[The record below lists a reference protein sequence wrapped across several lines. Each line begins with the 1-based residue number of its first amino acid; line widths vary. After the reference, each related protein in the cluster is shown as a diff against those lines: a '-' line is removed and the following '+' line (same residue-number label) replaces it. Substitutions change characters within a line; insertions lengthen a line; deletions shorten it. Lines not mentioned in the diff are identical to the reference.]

1 MRFVRSRVL
10 PFGLKEEPPTPKLC
24 RIVKGCYM
32 VSVNFTGRYSPVAN
46 FANRGGLTTG
56 YSAMYR
62 NPYSAADFLQS
73 GFSSYGAPSK
83 AANLNYS
90 PGIMRALRRTYGP
103 ELNMLLHAYGR
114 LDAALM
120 ARSQANLVGVHDGL
134 KDLYPYMVERCPDG
148 LFPCVVEGLRGKERQ
163 AELRRSGLSWT
174 NQSKHLTGEAI
185 DVV

>member
-1 MRFVRSRVL
+1 
-10 PFGLKEEPPTPKLC
+10 
-24 RIVKGCYM
+24 M

-120 ARSQANLVGVHDGL
+120 AL
-134 KDLYPYMVERCPDG
+134 E
-148 LFPCVVEGLRGKERQ
+148 
-163 AELRRSGLSWT
+163 AELALNQLAWRWIVDGAAPDRGAKRDKQIMMKGGMRIGPSGNPEMFTYLRTFTSQPSYT
-174 NQSKHLTGEAI
+174 PASEREG
-185 DVV
+185 